1 MNGKRKLKRN
11 NSMDFDLPWHKRFYR
26 QELVTKMKNNG
37 PVYNLTTGKINFPID
52 DRVAIDPE
60 GHISYRLGD
69 HTAISPMPPSSN
81 QPFNYGYQESRKR
94 VYNRPNNRNTGP
106 SKAVMVLLQGIGVA
120 AVIGVMAAL
129 YYYGFAG

>member
-1 MNGKRKLKRN
+1 
-11 NSMDFDLPWHKRFYR
+11 
-26 QELVTKMKNNG
+26 MKNNG
-37 PVYNLTTGKINFPID
+37 PVYNLTTGKLNFPID

-81 QPFNYGYQESRKR
+81 QPVNYGYSESRKR
-94 VYNRPNNRNTGP
+94 FYSRSNNRNSGP
-106 SKAVMVLLQGIGVA
+106 SKAVMALLQGIGVA

>member
-1 MNGKRKLKRN
+1 M
-11 NSMDFDLPWHKRFYR
+11 
-26 QELVTKMKNNG
+26 T
-37 PVYNLTTGKINFPID
+37 ID

-106 SKAVMVLLQGIGVA
+106 SKAVMALLQGIGVA

>member
-1 MNGKRKLKRN
+1 
-11 NSMDFDLPWHKRFYR
+11 
-26 QELVTKMKNNG
+26 MKNNG

-106 SKAVMVLLQGIGVA
+106 SKAVMALLQGIGVA